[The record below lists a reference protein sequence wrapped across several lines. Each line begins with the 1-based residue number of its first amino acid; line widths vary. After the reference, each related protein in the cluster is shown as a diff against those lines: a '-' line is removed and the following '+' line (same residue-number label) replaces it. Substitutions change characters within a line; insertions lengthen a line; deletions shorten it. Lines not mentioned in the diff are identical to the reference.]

1 MYQNSGKDPDIRNS
15 GWKLLFTSSIS
26 KKRRAISK
34 LTRIGIDL
42 REIYSIFEFFLG
54 QIDEICARRLLKCD
68 YENKWLK
75 IHMLLWSA
83 CFVLEKSWKLVM
95 KADFAMKSQKFDSGF
110 SLLVISIEYFSEA
123 VIWGGKCSENKITL
137 NNIEYNKITLAD
149 TK

>member
-68 YENKWLK
+68 YENK
-75 IHMLLWSA
+75 
-83 CFVLEKSWKLVM
+83 
-95 KADFAMKSQKFDSGF
+95 
-110 SLLVISIEYFSEA
+110 
-123 VIWGGKCSENKITL
+123 
-137 NNIEYNKITLAD
+137 
-149 TK
+149 